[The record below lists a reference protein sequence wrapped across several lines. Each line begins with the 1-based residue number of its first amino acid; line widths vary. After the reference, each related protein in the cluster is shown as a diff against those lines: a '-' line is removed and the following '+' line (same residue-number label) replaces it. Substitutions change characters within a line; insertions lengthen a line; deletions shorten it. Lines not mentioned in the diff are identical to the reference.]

1 MNLFLKV
8 IMSPFIVLKFL
19 FLFLISLVTSSC
31 KAGVKINGT
40 LYDYKIIRVV
50 DGDTIDIEANFL
62 PPELGKHLKLR
73 IYGIDTPEKGHQ
85 AKCNAERKKA
95 EIATKFVEEKI
106 ANAKVIKVEL
116 RKWDKFGGRVLG
128 DLIID
133 GQRLSDLLISE
144 DLAVSYDGGRKNKNW
159 CG

>member
-1 MNLFLKV
+1 MSIVKV
-8 IMSPFIVLKFL
+8 LLSPFIFLKFL
-19 FLFLISLVTSSC
+19 FILLLSLFTTSC
-31 KAGVKINGT
+31 KVGKINGT
-40 LYDYKIIRVV
+40 LYDYKVIRVI
-50 DGDTIDIEANFL
+50 DGDTIDIEASFL

-85 AKCNAERKKA
+85 AKCNAERKKS
-95 EIATKFVEEKI
+95 EIATKFVEDKI

-133 GQRLSDLLISE
+133 GYRLSDLLISE
-144 DLAVSYDGGRKNKNW
+144 DLAVSYDGGRKTKNW
-159 CG
+159 C

>member
-1 MNLFLKV
+1 MLLVKI
-8 IMSPFIVLKFL
+8 IMSPFRLIKYTFL
-19 FLFLISLVTSSC
+19 FLFSLFVFSPQ
-31 KAGVKINGT
+31 KVYGT
-40 LYDYKIIRVV
+40 HYDFKVIRVV

-85 AKCNAERKKA
+85 AKCNAERRKA
-95 EIATKFVEEKI
+95 EEATKFVEEIISK
-106 ANAKVIKVEL
+106 AKVIKVEL

-133 GQRLSDLLISE
+133 EQRLSEIMISKGY
-144 DLAVSYDGGRKNKNW
+144 AVSYDGGRKSKNW
-159 CG
+159 CF